1 MCGEGAEFL
10 EWNIGEVGW
19 VYVGMW
25 QVWGQVIGFR
35 IKIYGPGIC
44 L

>member
-19 VYVGMW
+19 VYVAG
-25 QVWGQVIGFR
+25 VGTGYRV
-35 IKIYGPGIC
+35 
-44 L
+44 